1 MSTASQEHVMS
12 ISHQQETQL
21 RGIEAGL
28 CRSDPRLAAT
38 MAEFGRLDPGQN
50 MPTAGSVGGAP
61 QDHLTSRAIA
71 WMVVVLTVLAALM
84 VLTMLMLG

>member
-1 MSTASQEHVMS
+1 MS

-21 RGIEAGL
+21 CGIEAGL
-28 CRSDPRLAAT
+28 RRSGSRLAAI
-38 MAEFGRLDPGQN
+38 MAEFGRLDPGPN
-50 MPTAGSVGGAP
+50 MPTAESVGGAP

-71 WMVVVLTVLAALM
+71 WTVVVLTVLAALM